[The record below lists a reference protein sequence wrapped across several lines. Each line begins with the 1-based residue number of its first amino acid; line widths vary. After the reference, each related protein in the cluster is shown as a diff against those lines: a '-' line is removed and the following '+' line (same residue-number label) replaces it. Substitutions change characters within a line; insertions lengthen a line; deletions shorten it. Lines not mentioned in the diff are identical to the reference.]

1 MHQLFI
7 WVLSTSF
14 EFHQSRTKSCDGFLQ
29 LWSPYCGWCWQIQDW
44 QKLDILHRAAPDRAE
59 AVWAIE
65 RAKYSGFYYNISN
78 SVFFYSVSVINI
90 LYRLSGSEERLN
102 TMSILT
108 FEDCSSGSGRLMLQ
122 WFRLRNGINFI
133 RHVAHWHVI
142 QRHVPANYKA
152 VTTQM
157 TEEIFVSTFIIG
169 KRTAAARGNNIRIAI
184 KKRVESAEGG
194 ESQSQNVYM
203 YLWLWTYRDS
213 VNRPVIDAGEST
225 VEREALT
232 WQ

>member
-1 MHQLFI
+1 MWRDWVWCLVQPSLLTSSSRPEISFQIRTQQHSHPEGTVSELRYKIFYRVCSPMMI
-7 WVLSTSF
+7 FKCINASVLSTSF

-29 LWSPYCGWCWQIQDW
+29 LLSPYCGWCWQIQDW
-44 QKLDILHRAAPDRAE
+44 QELDILHRAAPDRASR
-59 AVWAIE
+59 VWA
-65 RAKYSGFYYNISN
+65 AKYSGFYYNISN

-90 LYRLSGSEERLN
+90 LYGPSGSEERLN

-108 FEDCSSGSGRLMLQ
+108 FEDCSSGAGWLMLQ

-133 RHVAHWHVI
+133 RHVALWHVI

-169 KRTAAARGNNIRIAI
+169 KRT
-184 KKRVESAEGG
+184 G
-194 ESQSQNVYM
+194 ELKIS
-203 YLWLWTYRDS
+203 
-213 VNRPVIDAGEST
+213 G
-225 VEREALT
+225 
-232 WQ
+232 